1 MVFCEISVLCVLSRA
16 HHQDADSGHGGA
28 ATGAPLTSLSLGRLR
43 ERDGEQGE
51 TV

>member
-16 HHQDADSGHGGA
+16 HHQDVDPGHGGA
-28 ATGAPLTSLSLGRLR
+28 ASGAPFATLSLGRLG